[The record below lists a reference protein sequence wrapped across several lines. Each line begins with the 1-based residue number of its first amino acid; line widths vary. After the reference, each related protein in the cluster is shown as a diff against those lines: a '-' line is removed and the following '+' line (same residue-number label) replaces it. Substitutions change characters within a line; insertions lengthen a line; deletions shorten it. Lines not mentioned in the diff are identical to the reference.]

1 MPSQNDQI
9 EIRIHKERKKARLF
23 CKFLDYA
30 LQKNHHHIRLKYR
43 SYTIENDYK
52 S

>member
-1 MPSQNDQI
+1 MPSQDDQI
-9 EIRIHKERKKARLF
+9 EIRIHKERKKGRLF

-30 LQKNHHHIRLKYR
+30 PQKNHHHIRLKYR
-43 SYTIENDYK
+43 SYTIENDHK